1 MLLVIFINIIYLC
14 ISVYIFREFCMS
26 DCLIYE
32 SVHIKFGIDLF
43 TRHKANITQI
53 SSKFIKTSHT
63 NISCINCNFVTVLP
77 WVHFQFMSQY
87 LHGHV
92 YCFYPVMGPLP
103 SIQMSRILPIFVTS
117 VMTLDWIAN
126 GISL

>member
-14 ISVYIFREFCMS
+14 ISVYIFRKFCMS

-32 SVHIKFGIDLF
+32 SVHIKIGIDLF
-43 TRHKANITQI
+43 TGHKANITQI
-53 SSKFIKTSHT
+53 LSKFIKTSHT
-63 NISCINCNFVTVLP
+63 NISCIYCNLVTVLP

-87 LHGHV
+87 LHEHV
-92 YCFYPVMGPLP
+92 YCFYTVMGPLP
-103 SIQMSRILPIFVTS
+103 SINISIIVPIFVTT